1 MCTPLVGAVAG
12 VAQSVGGYV
21 SQQSQVNAANAAATQ
36 DYEYQL
42 QQREQDWMSTLGEWG
57 QRRLEYEKTLSANQ
71 EAAYGGY
78 AQEQQRLNEV
88 YKEAAFANQA
98 SLIGLMQGMGQYQA
112 RGVSGQSA
120 SRGLT
125 MMQGAYGRNQAIQQ
139 ESLRSARN
147 RFTLSTEGIRRDL
160 TSANNQAFSNVA
172 LAPVAGVAPPP
183 PTMVENPSPFGLI
196 AGIGSS
202 VAPLIGK
209 PLFSGSTPSLP
220 GGNTSTFNLNS
231 SYQFPTSTS
240 FNPLAYNS
248 PFLLSP

>member
-1 MCTPLVGAVAG
+1 MCAPLATAG
-12 VAQSVGGYV
+12 IGIAQSIGSYV
-21 SQQSQVNAANAAATQ
+21 SDQSTTAAKNNALIQ
-36 DYEYQL
+36 DYEYKL
-42 QQREQDWMSTLGEWG
+42 QQREQDWMSTLGEWN
-57 QRRLEYEKTLSANQ
+57 QSRLEYEKTLSANQ

-120 SRGLT
+120 SRGLN
-125 MMQGAYGRNQAIQQ
+125 MMQGAYDRNQAIQQ

-147 RFTLSTEGIRRDL
+147 RFTLSTEGIRRNL

-172 LAPVAGVAPPP
+172 LAPVAGAAPPP
-183 PTMVENPSPFGLI
+183 PTMLQGPSTLGLI
-196 AGIGSS
+196 TGIASS
-202 VAPLIGK
+202 AVPLMGK
-209 PLFSGSTPSLP
+209 PLFGGSPPSLP
-220 GGNTSTFNLNS
+220 GGNTSAFNLNS